1 MGAVHIFHVVC
12 PWLAAIALV
21 AAAASDMRSYEI
33 PDTANAVIGTLYL
46 VYATTAPGHI
56 DVAGAC
62 IVAFVVFLVGAG
74 LFATGAIGGGDVKL
88 LSVTALWAG
97 PGLIMP
103 FLFATAM
110 SGGVLSLTVLLRA
123 QFAGRAAI
131 DAKPRVPYG
140 IAIAAGGL
148 FVVARI
154 SSF

>member
-1 MGAVHIFHVVC
+1 MGAVQILHVVS

-33 PDTANAVIGTLYL
+33 PDTANAVIGILYL
-46 VYATTAPGHI
+46 VYAMTAPGHV
-56 DVAGAC
+56 DFAGAC

-74 LFATGAIGGGDVKL
+74 LFTTGAFGGGDVKL

-97 PGLIMP
+97 PGLILP
-103 FLFATAM
+103 FLFITAM

-131 DAKPRVPYG
+131 DTKPRVPYG